1 MTGGYLLDKYNCRLY
16 LALVLLCF
24 GILTALIPVGRNFV
38 ELIVISFILGIF
50 GGALDCGELSNTTED
65 DVFVV
70 RSYKIRQLR
79 RGQINF
85 PIFLHLGQNVTAL
98 LIWGWD
104 GAILMQ
110 SFHCVFALGTFVAPW
125 LAAPFISSDA
135 YTIDNET
142 TTISSVSF
150 QTDDNTMSVRN
161 IENYETIT
169 DTTNIKTLGIGE
181 ELHESNVHFT
191 FLIIA
196 AYEILSSGLFVVSYI
211 FQRKYSKVNEVN
223 QENGKNKNEGVTS
236 EKRSSFKRKEPK
248 WFLFPMLGL
257 MFLRFAFYVGL
268 DVMSAS
274 FLMTFAVKG
283 LGWTK
288 SQGIAVISCFRGV
301 YSLGRVSSV
310 LLALIIS
317 PTKMIMLDIF
327 LILTGLFVLTIFINF
342 HDLIL
347 WIFISLAGFG
357 MGSFYGA
364 SMSWADKYMNVT
376 GKTGSVFIT
385 GSWFGLLSL
394 PALTGYLFDNVSPY
408 CYIYACFGSA
418 IAVAVVTFL
427 AMGLVFFYNRRHVDQ
442 NSFFPPQENVNV
454 SVKSFQIMS

>member
-1 MTGGYLLDKYNCRLY
+1 M
-16 LALVLLCF
+16 
-24 GILTALIPVGRNFV
+24 
-38 ELIVISFILGIF
+38 
-50 GGALDCGELSNTTED
+50 
-65 DVFVV
+65 
-70 RSYKIRQLR
+70 
-79 RGQINF
+79 
-85 PIFLHLGQNVTAL
+85 TAL

-104 GAILMQ
+104 GTILMQ

-125 LAAPFISSDA
+125 LAAPFISSDMH
-135 YTIDNET
+135 TIDNDT
-142 TTISSVSF
+142 TTTSSVSL
-150 QTDDNTMSVRN
+150 QTEHDTLTVQNW
-161 IENYETIT
+161 ENRETIT
-169 DTTNIKTLGIGE
+169 EIINMKIGE
-181 ELHESNVHFT
+181 ESHESNVHFT
-191 FLIIA
+191 FLIVA
-196 AYEILSSGLFVVSYI
+196 AYEVLSSGLFVVSYI
-211 FQRKYSKVNEVN
+211 FHRKNGNVNELH
-223 QENGKNKNEGVTS
+223 QDNGRTKHKGVTS
-236 EKRSSFKRKEPK
+236 EKRSSFKRKESK
-248 WFLFPMLGL
+248 WFLLPMLGL

-274 FLMTFAVKG
+274 LLMTFAVKG

-288 SQGIAVISCFRGV
+288 PQGIAVTSCFRGV
-301 YSLGRVSSV
+301 YSAGRGTGVV
-310 LLALIIS
+310 LAVIIS
-317 PTKMIMLDIF
+317 PTKMIMFDIF
-327 LILTGLFVLTIFINF
+327 LILIGLFVLTIFINF

-418 IAVAVVTFL
+418 IAMAVLTFL
-427 AMGLVFFYNRRHVDQ
+427 AMGLVFFYNRRNVDQ
-442 NSFFPPQENVNV
+442 SSFLPSQEHVNG